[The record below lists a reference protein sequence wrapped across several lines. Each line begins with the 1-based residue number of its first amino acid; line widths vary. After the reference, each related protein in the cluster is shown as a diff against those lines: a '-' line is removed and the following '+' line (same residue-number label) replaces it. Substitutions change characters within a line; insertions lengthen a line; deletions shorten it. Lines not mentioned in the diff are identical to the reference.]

1 MLSQESVAAGAFAQR
16 RVHGPIAALM
26 DAADY
31 RNVTDHRGKRG
42 RVLVYFATTYIYI
55 MIRQI
60 RHVMLTTA
68 AYSVICVYQII
79 YIRLCHVFA
88 AFYSLVIQT

>member
-42 RVLVYFATTYIYI
+42 RVFCLFCYNIYI

-60 RHVMLTTA
+60 RHIMVATA
-68 AYSVICVYQII
+68 AYSVICVYQIYMYI
-79 YIRLCHVFA
+79 YIPDYVMFLQLSIRW
-88 AFYSLVIQT
+88 